1 MEIETIPNRYPDLDT
16 TVTIITPFVNACPH
30 SGEPQEGSTINVTY
44 QPKETLIGL
53 RAVKAYLDKLASG
66 DDPLDLET
74 VVQLVAMACKEALGY
89 PVKVEGIYKLKD
101 NLEMVCQVN
110 L

>member
-1 MEIETIPNRYPDLDT
+1 MEIETIPNRYPNLNT

-30 SGEPQEGSTINVTY
+30 SGEPGEGSTINITY
-44 QPKETLIGL
+44 QPKEKLIGL
-53 RAVKAYLDKLASG
+53 RAVKAFLDELARG

-74 VVQLVAMACKEALGY
+74 VVQLVAIACKEALGDT
-89 PVKVEGIYKLKD
+89 VKVEGIYKLRD
-101 NLEMVCQVN
+101 NLGMVCSVT